1 MELCARF
8 PYAGEKIDP
17 TSRPEVVPSG
27 ILLIGVLR
35 RDRLGARNE
44 FAGSF
49 ETAAVARFSLPASP
63 GVICCTSTFPA
74 LLRLPVRPPLVAQY
88 HPSVHVYALSRHVTC
103 VFRSKERR
111 HLGNLF
117 WCLLAA

>member
-1 MELCARF
+1 MATWSLCARF

-49 ETAAVARFSLPASP
+49 ECVTAAVARFGRPASP

-74 LLRLPVRPPLVAQY
+74 LIRLPVRPPCAPVGCQC
-88 HPSVHVYALSRHVTC
+88 P
-103 VFRSKERR
+103 RS
-111 HLGNLF
+111 GVGI
-117 WCLLAA
+117 